1 MYTDE
6 TGKSCI
12 KVYPN
17 KDAIKQ
23 MKLKNSF
30 SCSYEDSLQ
39 GYDCTHGA
47 KTTKTPKKTA
57 SSNASDGF
65 FTLLILTILL
75 SDNNVCDSILFT
87 LILGILFI
95 Y

>member
-39 GYDCTHGA
+39 SYDCTQGA

>member
-30 SCSYEDSLQ
+30 SCSFEDFPQSRDFSQ
-39 GYDCTHGA
+39 DSKKA
-47 KTTKTPKKTA
+47 ETPESVT
-57 SSNASDGF
+57 SSDALDGF

-75 SDNNVCDSILFT
+75 SDNSVCDSILFT